1 MDELS
6 GKVAVITGGASGIG
20 LSLARQLAGESMS
33 LVIADIEQSAL
44 DAAVASLSRMTDV
57 IGVRADVSKYDDVES
72 IATAAMDRFGALH
85 LAVNNAGVA
94 LGGQMW
100 DLSIEDWQW
109 VLGVDLWGVIHGV
122 KAFVP
127 RLIASGGG
135 HIVNTASMAGL
146 TSLPFMGP
154 YNVSKHG
161 VVTLSETLYS
171 ELALL
176 HPEVGVTVV
185 CPGWVRTGINRSERN
200 RAATGVAGEV
210 VATVP
215 DTEDGLGSIV
225 DGLIAGGIDPDDVAA
240 LIVAAVKAG
249 DLYVLTH
256 PDWTPMVSRRA
267 DGIVAGINP
276 EVTIPG
282 L

>member
-20 LSLARQLAGESMS
+20 LALARRLAAESMS

-44 DAAVASLSRMTDV
+44 DAAVSALSETTEV
-57 IGVRADVSKYDDVES
+57 IGVRADVSKYDEVES
-72 IATAAMDRFGALH
+72 IATAAVERFGAIH

-100 DLSIEDWQW
+100 DLTIEDWQW
-109 VLGVDLWGVIHGV
+109 VLGVDLWGVIHGM

-161 VVTLSETLYS
+161 VVTLSETLYA

-200 RAATGVAGEV
+200 RAATGNAGEA

-215 DTEDGLGSIV
+215 KGEDGIGSIV
-225 DGLIAGGIDPDDVAA
+225 DGLIAGGIDPDEVAT

-256 PDWTPMVSRRA
+256 PDWTPMVTRRA